1 MLSEKSFDS
10 NLQFKDFLNNP
21 EVRILLEDLMTV
33 IDKGF
38 SIEDIEG
45 NLLFGNNLTS
55 YTNKDPIVIHDRII
69 GFVNGETKISLISRL
84 LSYWFKE
91 KLLVF
96 IDELTQIPNRRY
108 FNHYLQQEWNRS
120 QRE

>member
-10 NLQFKDFLNNP
+10 NWQFKDFLNNP

-55 YTNKDPIVIHDRII
+55 
-69 GFVNGETKISLISRL
+69 
-84 LSYWFKE
+84 
-91 KLLVF
+91 
-96 IDELTQIPNRRY
+96 
-108 FNHYLQQEWNRS
+108 
-120 QRE
+120 